1 MGPIQTRRQS
11 EDLSQPL
18 GSRSNPSKGRVRIL
32 GERNLGPA
40 QHLLASIQYG
50 IERFP
55 NNLIPNTRLKLPGKN
70 PRRIIDRPRIIGN
83 LTELVFSKIAVVNTD
98 LLLGSENLLRPVA
111 LHNNFDVQIRSRPNI
126 VLGAGSTDPYGDYV
140 TSSLQLAQFS
150 LKHSSP
156 WGGNLGWLEAPDTRQ
171 FQILPSTGS
180 ESGFLRLCYYGR
192 AAKLCL
198 TPKRKGEPAPLPHLP
213 ELEAG
218 PKKPYNV

>member
-50 IERFP
+50 LERFP

-70 PRRIIDRPRIIGN
+70 PRRIMNWSCIIGN
-83 LTELVFSKIAVVNTD
+83 LAELILSKIPVVHTD
-98 LLLGSENLLRPVA
+98 LLFSSENLLRPVT

-126 VLGAGSTDPYGDYV
+126 VLGAGSTDPYGNHV
-140 TSSLQLAQFS
+140 TSSLELPQFS
-150 LKHSSP
+150 LKRSSP
-156 WGGNLGWLEAPDTRQ
+156 
-171 FQILPSTGS
+171 
-180 ESGFLRLCYYGR
+180 
-192 AAKLCL
+192 
-198 TPKRKGEPAPLPHLP
+198 
-213 ELEAG
+213 
-218 PKKPYNV
+218 